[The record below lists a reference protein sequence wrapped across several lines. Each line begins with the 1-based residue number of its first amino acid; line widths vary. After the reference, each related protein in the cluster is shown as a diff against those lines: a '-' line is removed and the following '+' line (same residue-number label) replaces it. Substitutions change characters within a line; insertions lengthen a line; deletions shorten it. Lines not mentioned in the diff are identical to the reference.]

1 MSDAYSTTSTPPQD
15 PTSQSQVQAQQ
26 YASIISALGGGQS
39 GAPTSPSAPGLAG
52 ASQLIAALM
61 DGQAPQQT
69 QTTAQQATSGD
80 SNALINSILN
90 APGAS

>member
-1 MSDAYSTTSTPPQD
+1 MSDAYSTTATPPQD

-26 YASIISALGGGQS
+26 YASMISALGGGQS
-39 GAPTSPSAPGLAG
+39 GAPVSPSAPGLAG

-61 DGQAPQQT
+61 GGQAPQQT

-80 SNALINSILN
+80 SNTLINSILN